1 MITTREAHDALQ
13 EAALAERRSAE
24 AYSYSRSAPF
34 CILWGLIWMAGYGGM
49 TVLKGADVGW
59 LWLILSAI
67 GMAISIWIGNNSRAA
82 GQRSSGWRIGLVF
95 VVIAAFSAAL
105 FAILPPTNEFQ
116 VGAYSP
122 LLLSAIYAS
131 LGLWLGIR
139 YILLAVFVAVVTLGA
154 FFFMREFF
162 FVWMAV
168 AGGGSLLLTGLWMR
182 HG

>member
-13 EAALAERRSAE
+13 EAALAERRSRE
-24 AYSYSRSAPF
+24 AYSYSRSAPY

-67 GMAISIWIGNNSRAA
+67 GIVMSIWIGSNGT
-82 GQRSSGWRIGLVF
+82 GQRSNGWRMG
-95 VVIAAFSAAL
+95 AL
-105 FAILPPTNEFQ
+105 FVIIFVFTFALFSVLPPTNGLQ

-122 LLLSAIYAS
+122 LLLSAIYAA
-131 LGLWLGIR
+131 LGLWLGLR
-139 YILLAVFVAVVTLGA
+139 YILLAAFLAAVTLGA
-154 FFFMREFF
+154 FFFQKEFF